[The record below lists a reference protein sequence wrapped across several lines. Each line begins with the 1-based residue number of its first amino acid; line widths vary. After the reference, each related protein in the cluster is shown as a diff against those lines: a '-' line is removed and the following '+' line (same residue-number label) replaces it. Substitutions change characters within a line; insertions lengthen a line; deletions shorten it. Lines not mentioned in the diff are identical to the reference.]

1 MIDSRY
7 FREECYI
14 NGEWVGG
21 GGKIEVV
28 NPATGKVIGS
38 TPRFGRAETAKAI
51 DAAHKAFPA
60 WRARSAAE
68 RADYCRKIFEAL
80 MANQDDLARLLTVE
94 MGKPFAEAKGEIAY
108 AANFFRWFGEE
119 ARRIY
124 GDIIPAPWGDKRIIV
139 TKEPVGVVGSITPWN
154 FPTAMIA
161 RKAAAALATGCTIV
175 CKPASQT
182 PYSALAYG
190 VIADEVGLPKGVLN
204 VITGSAG
211 EIADEMCENPKL
223 RKITFTGSTEV
234 GKRLASNAAK
244 YMKRTS
250 MELGGNA
257 PFIVFDDAD
266 LDRAVEGAMAS
277 KYRNSGQTCVCTNRM
292 LVQASVY
299 DAFAEK
305 LSAAVQKMK
314 VGDGMEDGVQQG
326 PLIDESAVKKI
337 EEHIADATGKGAKV
351 VTGGHRH
358 AKGLTFFEPTVL
370 TGVTPAMLVAKDETF
385 GPLAPLFKF
394 ETEEEAIKMANDTEY
409 GLAAY
414 FYTKDLARTFRVMEA
429 LEYGIVGI
437 NEGIISTEV
446 APFGGVKESG
456 TGREGSKYGLD
467 DYLNIKYALVGGLT
481 K

>member
-7 FREECYI
+7 FRDECYI

-51 DAAHKAFPA
+51 DAAHAAFPA

-80 MANQDDLARLLTVE
+80 MANQNDLARLLTVE

-139 TKEPVGVVGSITPWN
+139 TKEPAGVVGSITPWN

-234 GKRLASNAAK
+234 GRKLIEAAAHNVVK
-244 YMKRTS
+244 PV

-257 PFIVFDDAD
+257 PFLVFEDAD
-266 LDRAVEGAMAS
+266 HRLDAVIGRLLPELVGPEDEPVVGRRERGHPHPRGGGEQVVDAGGTVEHRVFGVIVQMGESRPDRAGGAA
-277 KYRNSGQTCVCTNRM
+277 
-292 LVQASVY
+292 
-299 DAFAEK
+299 
-305 LSAAVQKMK
+305 
-314 VGDGMEDGVQQG
+314 
-326 PLIDESAVKKI
+326 
-337 EEHIADATGKGAKV
+337 GA
-351 VTGGHRH
+351 
-358 AKGLTFFEPTVL
+358 
-370 TGVTPAMLVAKDETF
+370 
-385 GPLAPLFKF
+385 
-394 ETEEEAIKMANDTEY
+394 
-409 GLAAY
+409 
-414 FYTKDLARTFRVMEA
+414 
-429 LEYGIVGI
+429 
-437 NEGIISTEV
+437 
-446 APFGGVKESG
+446 GGV
-456 TGREGSKYGLD
+456 R
-467 DYLNIKYALVGGLT
+467 GG
-481 K
+481 

>member
-7 FREECYI
+7 FRDECYI

-51 DAAHKAFPA
+51 DAAHAAFPA

-80 MANQDDLARLLTVE
+80 MANQNDLARLLTVE

-257 PFIVFDDAD
+257 PFIVFEDAD

-277 KYRNSGQTCVCTNRM
+277 KYRNSGQTCVCTNR
-292 LVQASVY
+292 
-299 DAFAEK
+299 
-305 LSAAVQKMK
+305 
-314 VGDGMEDGVQQG
+314 
-326 PLIDESAVKKI
+326 
-337 EEHIADATGKGAKV
+337 
-351 VTGGHRH
+351 
-358 AKGLTFFEPTVL
+358 
-370 TGVTPAMLVAKDETF
+370 
-385 GPLAPLFKF
+385 
-394 ETEEEAIKMANDTEY
+394 
-409 GLAAY
+409 
-414 FYTKDLARTFRVMEA
+414 
-429 LEYGIVGI
+429 
-437 NEGIISTEV
+437 
-446 APFGGVKESG
+446 
-456 TGREGSKYGLD
+456 
-467 DYLNIKYALVGGLT
+467 
-481 K
+481 